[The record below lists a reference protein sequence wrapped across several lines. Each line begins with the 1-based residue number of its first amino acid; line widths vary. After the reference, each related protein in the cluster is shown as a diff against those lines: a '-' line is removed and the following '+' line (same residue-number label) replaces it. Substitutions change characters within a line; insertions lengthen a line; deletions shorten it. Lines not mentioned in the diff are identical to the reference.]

1 MQLIWLVPAFPLA
14 GFVLLALGRR
24 LPGRA
29 AGTIGSVTVGLS
41 AVTACLVAWLFAS
54 GDRLPYVT
62 QLWTWLELGSAT
74 PAIAFSV
81 DALAIVMIL
90 VVTIVG
96 FLIHLFSVEHMA
108 GEEGYHRFFAYM
120 NLFVAFMLILVLA
133 DNFLLLFLGWEGVG
147 LCSFLLIGFWYRD
160 RANGDAARKAFI
172 VTRVGDVALLL
183 GIILIAASLGT
194 LGIRDASALA
204 AAKWQPGSGMA
215 VLGAALLLGG
225 ALGKSAQLPL
235 HTWLPDAMAGP
246 SPVSALIH
254 AATMVTAGVYLVARS
269 NAFFVLA
276 PQVMAAVA
284 VIGAATLLVAGASAL
299 AQRDLKRILAYSTMS
314 QIGYMFLALGVAA
327 WTGGVFH
334 LATHALFKSLLF
346 LAAGAVINAI
356 GHERD
361 VFAMGGLAKKMPL
374 LFWTFMAGAFG
385 LTALP
390 PVTAGLA
397 SKDAIIARLW
407 YIGGDARLLWWA
419 AMAGVFLTSLYTFRM
434 LFLVFAGRSRGAKMA
449 KAGHGHDSAKSD
461 AAKHDGAKHAAAKHD
476 GAKHGQAAH
485 GGIGASTAVP
495 LIILAVLCLVGGLL
509 DFPRFLGG
517 RPFFGDFLGGA
528 LPASPETGATELQ
541 DVLLSLAPLLLS
553 LLGIPIAWL
562 IARRGISRQA
572 AAPSA
577 KAKARAATAAAALA
591 AASVAATTA
600 APATAVPI
608 AAAARGPVAFVRGG
622 FGFDRLYAFLFVR
635 PVIRLAGRGVDP
647 VNLASEGLRALTM
660 GASRILRLS
669 QDGRPRRY
677 LAVFALGSAIL
688 LAAVLIWK

>member
-1 MQLIWLVPAFPLA
+1 
-14 GFVLLALGRR
+14 
-24 LPGRA
+24 
-29 AGTIGSVTVGLS
+29 
-41 AVTACLVAWLFAS
+41 
-54 GDRLPYVT
+54 
-62 QLWTWLELGSAT
+62 
-74 PAIAFSV
+74 
-81 DALAIVMIL
+81 MIL

-147 LCSFLLIGFWYRD
+147 LCSFLLIGFWHRD

-374 LFWTFMAGAFG
+374 LFWTFLAGAFG

-407 YIGGDARLLWWA
+407 YVGGDARLLWWA

-434 LFLVFAGRSRGAKMA
+434 LFLVFAGKGRGAKLA
-449 KAGHGHDSAKSD
+449 KAGHGR
-461 AAKHDGAKHAAAKHD
+461 GHD
-476 GAKHGQAAH
+476 GAKHGGSAH

-495 LIILAVLCLVGGLL
+495 LVILAVLCLVGGLL

-528 LPASPETGATELQ
+528 LPASPENGSTELQ
-541 DVLLSLAPLLLS
+541 DILLSLAPLLLS
-553 LLGIPIAWL
+553 LIGIPVAWL
-562 IARRGISRQA
+562 IARRGIARQA

-577 KAKARAATAAAALA
+577 KARARAAAASAPNVAGTAA
-591 AASVAATTA
+591 
-600 APATAVPI
+600 
-608 AAAARGPVAFVRGG
+608 AAAARGPAAFVRGG

-635 PVIRLAGRGVDP
+635 PVTRLAGRGVDP

-677 LAVFALGSAIL
+677 LAVLALGSAIL

>member
-1 MQLIWLVPAFPLA
+1 MELIWLVPALPLA
-14 GFVLLALGRR
+14 GFVLLVFGRSMR
-24 LPGRA
+24 GRT
-29 AGTIGSVTVGLS
+29 AGIVGSLTVGLS
-41 AVTACLVAWLFAS
+41 AVSACIVAWLFAS
-54 GDRLPYVT
+54 CGPPGTAIYAT
-62 QLWTWLELGSAT
+62 SLWPWLELGSAS

-81 DALAIVMIL
+81 DALSVTMIL

-96 FLIHLFSVEHMA
+96 FLIHLFSIEHMA

-133 DNFLLLFLGWEGVG
+133 DNFLLLYLGWEGVG

-183 GIILIAASLGT
+183 GILMLAADLGSLGIGEASRRAAASW
-194 LGIRDASALA
+194 A
-204 AAKWQPGSGMA
+204 PGSGMA
-215 VLGAALLLGG
+215 VLAAALILGG

-269 NAFFVLA
+269 NVFFSLA
-276 PQVMAAVA
+276 PQVMTAVA
-284 VIGAATLLVAGASAL
+284 VLGAATLLVAGASAV

-327 WTGGVFH
+327 WTGAVFH

-346 LAAGAVINAI
+346 LAAGAIINAL

-374 LFWTFMAGAFG
+374 LFWTFLVGAFG

-407 YIGGDARLLWWA
+407 YVGDDARILWWA
-419 AMAGVFLTSLYTFRM
+419 AMAGVLLTSLYTFRM
-434 LFLVFAGRSRGAKMA
+434 LFLVFAGESRGAA
-449 KAGHGHDSAKSD
+449 ENGGSVGPHAGPHGAGHGGKGGS
-461 AAKHDGAKHAAAKHD
+461 
-476 GAKHGQAAH
+476 
-485 GGIGASTAVP
+485 GIGAATAIP
-495 LIILAVLCLVGGLL
+495 LIVLSLLCLVGGLL

-517 RPFFGDFLGGA
+517 SPFFGSFLGGA
-528 LPASPETGATELQ
+528 LPRSADEGGSGLQ
-541 DVLLSLAPLLLS
+541 EALLSLGPLLLT
-553 LLGIPIAWL
+553 LAGIPIAWL
-562 IARRGISRQA
+562 MARRAIEREAEPAGRRSSR
-572 AAPSA
+572 
-577 KAKARAATAAAALA
+577 LA
-591 AASVAATTA
+591 
-600 APATAVPI
+600 
-608 AAAARGPVAFVRGG
+608 AFVRGG
-622 FGFDRLYAFLFVR
+622 FGFDRLYAFLFVG
-635 PVIRLAGRGVDP
+635 PISRLAGRGVDA
-647 VNLASEGLRALTM
+647 VNLASEGLRGLAM
-660 GASRILRLS
+660 RASRLIRSS

-677 LAVFALGSAIL
+677 LAVLAVGAAIL
-688 LAAVLIWK
+688 LAAVFL

>member
-14 GFVLLALGRR
+14 GFVFLAFGRR

-41 AVTACLVAWLFAS
+41 AVTACVVAWLFAS
-54 GDRLPYVT
+54 GGPAGQAPYVT
-62 QLWTWLELGSAT
+62 QLWTWLELGSAM

-194 LGIRDASALA
+194 LGIRDASTQA

-269 NAFFVLA
+269 NAFFALA

-374 LFWTFMAGAFG
+374 LFWTFLAGAFG

-407 YIGGDARLLWWA
+407 HVGGDARLLWLA

-434 LFLVFAGRSRGAKMA
+434 LFLVFAGKGRGAKLA
-449 KAGHGHDSAKSD
+449 KAGNGHN
-461 AAKHDGAKHAAAKHD
+461 
-476 GAKHGQAAH
+476 GAKHGGAKNGNPSQ

-495 LIILAVLCLVGGLL
+495 LVILAVLCLVGGLL

-528 LPASPETGATELQ
+528 LPASPDSGGTELQ
-541 DVLLSLAPLLLS
+541 EILLSLAPLLLS

-562 IARRGISRQA
+562 IARRGIARQA

-577 KAKARAATAAAALA
+577 KAKVRAAAAA
-591 AASVAATTA
+591 AAAAMA
-600 APATAVPI
+600 ATAVPV
-608 AAAARGPVAFVRGG
+608 AAARGPAAFVRSG

-635 PVIRLAGRGVDP
+635 PVMRLAGRGVDP

-660 GASRILRLS
+660 GASRILSMS

-677 LAVFALGSAIL
+677 LAVLALGSVIL

>member
-1 MQLIWLVPAFPLA
+1 MELIWLVPAFPLA
-14 GFVLLALGRR
+14 GFVLLGLGRR

-29 AGTIGSVTVGLS
+29 AGIIGSATVGLS
-41 AVTACLVAWLFAS
+41 AVSACLVAWIFAS
-54 GDRLPYVT
+54 GASGGSAPYST
-62 QLWTWLELGSAT
+62 SLWSWLELGSAS

-81 DALAIVMIL
+81 DALSVVMIL

-96 FLIHLFSVEHMA
+96 FLIHLFSIEHMA

-133 DNFLLLFLGWEGVG
+133 DNFLLLYLGWEGVG

-160 RANGDAARKAFI
+160 RANGNAARKAFI

-183 GIILIAASLGT
+183 GILLVAANLGSLGIGEASRRAAT
-194 LGIRDASALA
+194 AWAPGSGIAVLA
-204 AAKWQPGSGMA
+204 AA
-215 VLGAALLLGG
+215 LILGG

-269 NAFFVLA
+269 NAFFSLA
-276 PQVMAAVA
+276 PQVLTAVA
-284 VIGAATLLVAGASAL
+284 VLGAATLLVAGASAL

-327 WTGGVFH
+327 WTGGIFH

-346 LAAGAVINAI
+346 LAAGAVINAL

-361 VFAMGGLAKKMPL
+361 VFAMGGVAKKMPL
-374 LFWTFMAGAFG
+374 LFWTFLAGAFG

-407 YIGGDARLLWWA
+407 FVGGEARLLWWA

-434 LFLVFAGRSRGAKMA
+434 LFLVFAGESRGDRQEE
-449 KAGHGHDSAKSD
+449 AGLGSSHSSMGGAMG
-461 AAKHDGAKHAAAKHD
+461 AA
-476 GAKHGQAAH
+476 
-485 GGIGASTAVP
+485 TAIP
-495 LIILAVLCLVGGLL
+495 LIILALLCLVGGLL

-517 RPFFGDFLGGA
+517 SPFFGSFLGGA
-528 LPASPETGATELQ
+528 LPPSPELDASEGMEL
-541 DVLLSLAPLLLS
+541 LLSLAPLLLT
-553 LLGIPIAWL
+553 LFGIPIAWL
-562 IARRGISRQA
+562 IARSGL
-572 AAPSA
+572 
-577 KAKARAATAAAALA
+577 AREAE
-591 AASVAATTA
+591 VV
-600 APATAVPI
+600 APATV
-608 AAAARGPVAFVRGG
+608 AAARGSSGLAAFVRGG
-622 FGFDRLYAFLFVR
+622 FGFDRLYSFLFVR
-635 PVIRLAGRGVDP
+635 PITRLAGGGVDP

-660 GASRILRLS
+660 RASRFLRLS

-677 LAVFALGSAIL
+677 LAVLALGAAIL
-688 LAAVLIWK
+688 LAAVLI

>member
-1 MQLIWLVPAFPLA
+1 MQLIWLVPAFPLI
-14 GFVLLALGRR
+14 GFVLLALGRK
-24 LPGRA
+24 LPGKA

-41 AVTACLVAWLFAS
+41 ALSACIVAWLFAS
-54 GDRLPYVT
+54 GDRIPYVT

-96 FLIHLFSVEHMA
+96 FLIHLFSVDHMA

-194 LGIRDASALA
+194 LGIRDASTLA

-269 NAFFVLA
+269 NAFFLLA

-434 LFLVFAGRSRGAKMA
+434 LFLVFAGTTRGAKLA

-461 AAKHDGAKHAAAKHD
+461 AAKHDGAKHD
-476 GAKHGQAAH
+476 GVKHGQAAH
-485 GGIGASTAVP
+485 GGIGGSTAVP
-495 LIILAVLCLVGGLL
+495 LVILAVLCLIGGLL

-541 DVLLSLAPLLLS
+541 DILLSLAPLLLS
-553 LLGIPIAWL
+553 LIGIPIAWL
-562 IARRGISRQA
+562 IARRGIARQA

-577 KAKARAATAAAALA
+577 KAKARAANAAAAT
-591 AASVAATTA
+591 S
-600 APATAVPI
+600 AVPT
-608 AAAARGPVAFVRGG
+608 AAAARGPAAFVRGG
-622 FGFDRLYAFLFVR
+622 FGFDRWYAFLFVR
-635 PVIRLAGRGVDP
+635 PVMRLAGRGVDP

-677 LAVFALGSAIL
+677 LAVLALGSAIL

>member
-1 MQLIWLVPAFPLA
+1 MELIWLVPALPLA
-14 GFVLLALGRR
+14 GFVLLAFGRSMR
-24 LPGRA
+24 GRT
-29 AGTIGSVTVGLS
+29 AGIVGSLTVGLS
-41 AVTACLVAWLFAS
+41 AVSACIVAWLFAS
-54 GDRLPYVT
+54 TGPPGTAVYAT
-62 QLWTWLELGSAT
+62 SLWPWLELGSAS

-81 DALAIVMIL
+81 DALSVTMIL

-96 FLIHLFSVEHMA
+96 FLIHLFSIEHMA

-133 DNFLLLFLGWEGVG
+133 DNFLLLYLGWEGVG

-172 VTRVGDVALLL
+172 VTRIGDVALLL
-183 GIILIAASLGT
+183 GILMLAADLGSLGI
-194 LGIRDASALA
+194 GEASRRA
-204 AAKWQPGSGMA
+204 AAAWAPGSGMA
-215 VLGAALLLGG
+215 VLAAALILGG

-269 NAFFVLA
+269 NAFFALA
-276 PQVMAAVA
+276 PQIMTAVA
-284 VIGAATLLVAGASAL
+284 VVGAATLLVAGASAL

-327 WTGGVFH
+327 WTGAVFH

-346 LAAGAVINAI
+346 LAAGAVINAL

-374 LFWTFMAGAFG
+374 LFWTFLAGAFG

-407 YIGGDARLLWWA
+407 YVGGDARLLWWA

-434 LFLVFAGRSRGAKMA
+434 VFLVFAGESRGEHRVAD
-449 KAGHGHDSAKSD
+449 HGPA
-461 AAKHDGAKHAAAKHD
+461 
-476 GAKHGQAAH
+476 
-485 GGIGASTAVP
+485 GASTAIP
-495 LIILAVLCLVGGLL
+495 LIVLAALCLVGGLVDL
-509 DFPRFLGG
+509 PRFLGG
-517 RPFFGDFLGGA
+517 SPYFGRFVGGA
-528 LPASPETGATELQ
+528 LPPSPELGASDGQEF
-541 DVLLSLAPLLLS
+541 LLSLAPLVLTLV
-553 LLGIPIAWL
+553 GIPVAWL
-562 IARRGISRQA
+562 IARRSLA
-572 AAPSA
+572 KAASPEAAPSA
-577 KAKARAATAAAALA
+577 GSKLA
-591 AASVAATTA
+591 
-600 APATAVPI
+600 
-608 AAAARGPVAFVRGG
+608 AFVRGG
-622 FGFDRLYAFLFVR
+622 FGFDGLYSFLFVR
-635 PVIRLAGRGVDP
+635 PLSRLAGRGVDP
-647 VNLASEGLRALTM
+647 VNLASEGLRGLTM
-660 GASRILRLS
+660 RASSLLASS

-677 LAVFALGSAIL
+677 LAVLAFGAAIL
-688 LAAVLIWK
+688 LAAVLL